1 MSNTIEQIENK
12 LEQYEKEYLD
22 QNKSLCNRVKQYAL
36 NEENY
41 LTQIN
46 NLKKDLCLFQ
56 NENMQIL
63 NDSNNLQCQYESL
76 KIEYQRL
83 INCFNDIQ
91 KNYEELRCK
100 YMKIE
105 ENSIIEEN
113 KIKEMELLI
122 NEKDGEIKSL
132 KELNEKY
139 LKNYELLCNKYNFV
153 KDDNDNNTLK
163 SNEFK
168 NQVNDLSN
176 ENSILENDNKKLK
189 LNLDIVN
196 ENTEKLNKEH
206 SELYDKYNSLL
217 KEKNSLEHKLTKL
230 QIEKDNINKELE
242 ILKNAKNNF
251 DKTINK
257 NNYQNNSE
265 LIKLKSEIQNL
276 TSISNENINQII
288 NWIESYFL
296 NFYSEYIT
304 LPGIDILNNT
314 NINFDLL
321 QKCLSKTKNSIDNYI
336 IDLNK
341 QIKNLKKTI
350 LNCQDDNYKMQK
362 NLEDIYQ
369 HIICEIEQGK
379 YFTINKFKLDGGLF
393 DDIEDMLNKVFTL
406 LKRIKIANEENCLD
420 KLIDDNYILNNCNK
434 ELNEKIDL
442 LYKDNCILNNQI
454 KELSQRTIQ
463 IDPNLEEDNR
473 KLIND
478 NVALI
483 KKIKELKAQL
493 TSLTSLM
500 STQD

>member
-46 NLKKDLCLFQ
+46 NLKRDLCLFQ

-63 NDSNNLQCQYESL
+63 NDSNNLQCHYESL

-83 INCFNDIQ
+83 INCFNDIE
-91 KNYEELRCK
+91 KNYEELKCK
-100 YMKIE
+100 YKKIE
-105 ENSIIEEN
+105 ENSIKNEN

-139 LKNYELLCNKYNFV
+139 LNNYEDLFNKYNFV
-153 KDDNDNNTLK
+153 KDEKDNNTLK
-163 SNEFK
+163 SNNFQ

-206 SELYDKYNSLL
+206 SDLYEKYNILL
-217 KEKNSLEHKLTKL
+217 KEKNSLEHKFNKL
-230 QIEKDNINKELE
+230 QFEKDNINKELE
-242 ILKNAKNNF
+242 VLKNSKNNF
-251 DKTINK
+251 DKSISKIN
-257 NNYQNNSE
+257 NQNNSD

-321 QKCLSKTKNSIDNYI
+321 QKCLSKTKNSIDNHI

-369 HIICEIEQGK
+369 HIICEIEKGK
-379 YFTINKFKLDGGLF
+379 YFTICKFKLDGKLF
-393 DDIEDMLNKVFTL
+393 DDIEDLLNKVFTL

-463 IDPNLEEDNR
+463 IDTNLEEDNR
-473 KLIND
+473 KLIKD

-483 KKIKELKAQL
+483 KKIKELKEQL
-493 TSLTSLM
+493 SSLTSLM
-500 STQD
+500 STQN

>member
-46 NLKKDLCLFQ
+46 NLKRDLCLFQ

-63 NDSNNLQCQYESL
+63 NDSNNLQCHYESL

-83 INCFNDIQ
+83 INCFNDIE

-100 YMKIE
+100 YKKIE
-105 ENSIIEEN
+105 ENSIKNEN

-139 LKNYELLCNKYNFV
+139 LNNYEDLFNKYNFV
-153 KDDNDNNTLK
+153 KDEKDNNTLK
-163 SNEFK
+163 SNNFQ

-206 SELYDKYNSLL
+206 SDLYEKYNILL
-217 KEKNSLEHKLTKL
+217 KEKNSLEHKFNKL
-230 QIEKDNINKELE
+230 QFEKDNINKELE
-242 ILKNAKNNF
+242 VLKNSKNNF
-251 DKTINK
+251 DKSISKIN
-257 NNYQNNSE
+257 NQNNSD

-276 TSISNENINQII
+276 TSILNENINQII

-369 HIICEIEQGK
+369 HIICEIEKGK
-379 YFTINKFKLDGGLF
+379 YFTICKFKLDGELF
-393 DDIEDMLNKVFTL
+393 DDIEDLLNKVFTL

-434 ELNEKIDL
+434 KKKKKIDL

-463 IDPNLEEDNR
+463 IDTNLEEDNR
-473 KLIND
+473 KLIKD

-483 KKIKELKAQL
+483 KKIKELKEQL
-493 TSLTSLM
+493 SSLTSLM
-500 STQD
+500 STQN